1 MFGASDGGAWND
13 GGVGNVVA
21 AAQPGRRSVR
31 WHQPRPTVATSKMET
46 PDFTVILAIAAS
58 RDAGLGA
65 LLTP

>member
-1 MFGASDGGAWND
+1 MERWRGGQRCSGGAT
-13 GGVGNVVA
+13 
-21 AAQPGRRSVR
+21 GRRSVR

-65 LLTP
+65 LLTQ